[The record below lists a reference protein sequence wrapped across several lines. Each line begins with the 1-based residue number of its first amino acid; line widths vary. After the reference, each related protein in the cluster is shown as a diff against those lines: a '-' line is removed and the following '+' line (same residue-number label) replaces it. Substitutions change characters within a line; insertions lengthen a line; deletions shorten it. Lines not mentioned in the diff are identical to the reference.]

1 MESIANSQT
10 APSYLALHPVGFWKR
25 VLNCLID
32 MICYGTIYV
41 LLKDTLLKSFFKT
54 YPADGIVGVRSSN
67 VVYVLIMFFY
77 YLIWE
82 ATCGRTA
89 GKFITRSVVIDED
102 GNLPSFITALYRTL
116 CRFIPFEA
124 ISVLIHERIGWH
136 DMFPRTRVVD
146 VNEYRAEM
154 SDIASRD

>member
-1 MESIANSQT
+1 MEPITNNQT

-32 MICYGTIYV
+32 MICFNTLYV
-41 LLKDTLLKSFFKT
+41 ILKDTLLETFFKT
-54 YPADGIVGVRSSN
+54 YPADGIVGMRSSN
-67 VVYVLIMFFY
+67 VVYVLIMFSY
-77 YLIWE
+77 YMIWE
-82 ATCGRTA
+82 ASCGRTA

-102 GNLPSFITALYRTL
+102 GNLPSIKTALYRTL

-146 VNEYRAEM
+146 VNEYHVEKQGF
-154 SDIASRD
+154 AS

>member
-1 MESIANSQT
+1 MEPIANSQT
-10 APSYLALHPVGFWKR
+10 IPSYLALHPVGFWKR

-32 MICYGTIYV
+32 TICYCTIYFIA
-41 LLKDTLLKSFFKT
+41 KDTLLETFFKT
-54 YPADGIVGVRSSN
+54 YPEDGVVGIRSSQLVN
-67 VVYVLIMFFY
+67 VLIMFFY

-82 ATCGRTA
+82 ASCGRTA

-102 GNLPSFITALYRTL
+102 GNLPSFKTTLYRTL
-116 CRFIPFEA
+116 CRFIPFEP

-146 VNEYRAEM
+146 VNEYRAERQE
-154 SDIASRD
+154 SAS